1 MTVISI
7 LYLVSLYG
15 IQAVLLGPIIMSNGS
30 GDMEISWN
38 MFPVAVVL
46 NLILAVVTIAVLVKN
61 VKRVRGNI
69 SLQKQLN
76 HLALAMKVLTVP
88 FFITHLQ
95 LWMLVSAAFL
105 VVPGLQILLL
115 SGFLGVAFAWSVVLV
130 TSTYSI
136 SGLYVQWK
144 NGALSHGKFIRDVIL
159 QLIFVVDVISYFVF
173 YIQIR
178 RSCREQQ
185 WQAAEKTQESEG
197 AN

>member
-1 MTVISI
+1 
-7 LYLVSLYG
+7 
-15 IQAVLLGPIIMSNGS
+15 
-30 GDMEISWN
+30 

-46 NLILAVVTIAVLVKN
+46 NLILAVVTIAVLIKN

-115 SGFLGVAFAWSVVLV
+115 SGVLGVAFAWSVVLV

-136 SGLYVQWK
+136 SALYVQWK

-159 QLIFVVDVISYFVF
+159 QLIFVVDVISYVVF
-173 YIQIR
+173 YFQIR
-178 RSCREQQ
+178 RSCKEQG
-185 WQAAEKTQESEG
+185 QAAEKTQESEG

>member
-15 IQAVLLGPIIMSNGS
+15 IQAVLLGPIIMSDGS
-30 GDMEISWN
+30 GDMEIPWN

-76 HLALAMKVLTVP
+76 YLALAMKVLTVP

-105 VVPGLQILLL
+105 VDRYYCSLGSLVWPLPGLWCWSPRLTPSAGCMS
-115 SGFLGVAFAWSVVLV
+115 SGETTPCPMENS
-130 TSTYSI
+130 
-136 SGLYVQWK
+136 SG
-144 NGALSHGKFIRDVIL
+144 
-159 QLIFVVDVISYFVF
+159 
-173 YIQIR
+173 
-178 RSCREQQ
+178 
-185 WQAAEKTQESEG
+185 T
-197 AN
+197 

>member
-7 LYLVSLYG
+7 LYLVSLYV

-178 RSCREQQ
+178 RSCKEQQ